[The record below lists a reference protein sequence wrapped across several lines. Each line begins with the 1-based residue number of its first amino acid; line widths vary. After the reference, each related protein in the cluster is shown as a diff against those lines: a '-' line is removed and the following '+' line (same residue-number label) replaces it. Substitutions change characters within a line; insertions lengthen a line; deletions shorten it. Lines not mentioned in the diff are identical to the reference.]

1 MRSIPSTL
9 RLWALSLAASSLCG
23 QAALAQVQVLP
34 GQGSSE
40 VHKCVRA
47 GEIFYTNGACP
58 SGTAEVNM
66 GPRGPGGTPR
76 VRTVPATPPVS
87 MPPAP
92 VAPTP
97 AVTSAPMAPVA
108 PTPAAPVTRATPAPI
123 APATPVTPPGM
134 ITITPSPSAQRRPVT
149 RPTQQVESTPVEP
162 WTTVQPGS
170 LQRRQASPVR
180 IEPEET
186 GVRPL
191 SAFPPLPESDAGRR
205 SERMERSDRA
215 ERSGTVVH
223 VEEPMRGAGRT
234 VEAAPAPDAKANN
247 QAMCG
252 FVGAELARLADEASA
267 ATSDDVRSRIATQQ
281 TRLKARHAQLKCG

>member
-23 QAALAQVQVLP
+23 QAAMAQVQVLP

-58 SGTAEVNM
+58 SGPAEVNM

-76 VRTVPATPPVS
+76 VRTVPATPPVT
-87 MPPAP
+87 ATP
-92 VAPTP
+92 V
-97 AVTSAPMAPVA
+97 PV
-108 PTPAAPVTRATPAPI
+108 VPAPI
-123 APATPVTPPGM
+123 APTAPVSPVAPVAPPVPVTRTAPVPASPVTQPGM
-134 ITITPSPSAQRRPVT
+134 ITITPSPSAQRRPAN

-186 GVRPL
+186 GARPL

-205 SERMERSDRA
+205 AERMERSDRA
-215 ERSGTVVH
+215 ERSGTVVQ
-223 VEEPMRGAGRT
+223 VEEPMRGAGRN
-234 VEAAPAPDAKANN
+234 VEAAPAPDARANN

-252 FVGAELARLADEASA
+252 FVGAELTRLAEEASA
-267 ATSDDVRSRIATQQ
+267 ATSDDVRSRIAAQQ
-281 TRLKARHAQLKCG
+281 QRLKARHAQLKC